1 VNAPD
6 LPLSVE
12 VQHLD
17 PAIVVVRVTGEL
29 DTFTAP
35 AVELQ
40 LTAAQA
46 DQPPPATLIIDLSDV
61 AFMSSAGLALLL
73 AHHEQCDDQGKRLYV
88 VTGNNR
94 SVLRPVRVTG
104 LDTILN
110 LADTVAQV
118 TGEDR

>member
-12 VQHLD
+12 VQRLD
-17 PAIVVVRVTGEL
+17 PSTVVVRVTGEL
-29 DTFTAP
+29 DTLTAP
-35 AVELQ
+35 AVETQ
-40 LTAAQA
+40 LTTVQA
-46 DQPPPATLIIDLSDV
+46 DLVAPAALIVDLSDLS
-61 AFMSSAGLALLL
+61 FMSSAGLALLV
-73 AHHEQCDDQGKRLYV
+73 AHHEQCTDQGNQLYV

-104 LDTILN
+104 LDTVLT
-110 LADTVAQV
+110 LADAVEQI

>member
-12 VQHLD
+12 VQRLD
-17 PAIVVVRVTGEL
+17 PATVVVRVAGEL
-29 DTFTAP
+29 DTLTAP
-35 AVELQ
+35 AVETQ
-40 LTAAQA
+40 LTTVQA
-46 DQPPPATLIIDLSDV
+46 NLVAPAVLIVDLSDV
-61 AFMSSAGLALLL
+61 TFMSSAGLALLIG
-73 AHHEQCDDQGKRLYV
+73 HHERCAHQGNQLRV

-104 LDTILN
+104 LDTVLN

-118 TGEDR
+118 REEDR

>member
-17 PAIVVVRVTGEL
+17 PAIVVVRITGEL